1 MTIIQIKLSFNAG
14 YMLVNPYHQVSFR
27 QHCHLSICS
36 YFGWAWQIL
45 NLKRAGPLRV
55 SQLLER
61 PFATDYIL
69 MNTLGKIMVTSKH
82 IVNSS
87 ASTHDQQSKWS
98 KGHQPYGMTRHDPI
112 WHAGMIWWAVADT
125 RSISQWNIDSEQRKP
140 PCCCSKAVPTSD
152 GGDPTIPS
160 ADHMS

>member
-1 MTIIQIKLSFNAG
+1 MIVGGLLCLISQHTKWSF
-14 YMLVNPYHQVSFR
+14 YFEFVLVDPYHQVSSPWEF
-27 QHCHLSICS
+27 LSL
-36 YFGWAWQIL
+36 W
-45 NLKRAGPLRV
+45 
-55 SQLLER
+55 ER
-61 PFATDYIL
+61 PFATDLPLPDYIL
-69 MNTLGKIMVTSKH
+69 MITLGKVMVTSKH

-98 KGHQPYGMTRHDPI
+98 KGHQPYAVTRHDPI
-112 WHAGMIWWAVADT
+112 WHAGMIWWAVPDT

-160 ADHMS
+160 SDHMS